1 MKKQNRLHKQ
11 YGWVLIV
18 SILISII
25 IWAAYGLFAEEE
37 RMETVHISVIIEDNG
52 NSRWTAFQQGLEWAA
67 REFQVDLSVVP
78 AAGFSRTEEQW
89 ELVEQKT
96 EDGIDG
102 ILLAPYSAD
111 EIGHYLREFNGNVRI
126 LLVESDISRNEDAVL
141 SVSAVGPDYGD
152 MGKALF
158 DEIIKDFENRP
169 ENDPEQDSHMG
180 EEIRSEKVLQ
190 GKKVLLLTSN
200 PGKLGS
206 IQTGEKIKELMKTQD
221 IDALETGTV
230 SSEEDSSIL
239 ENKQADIVIAL
250 DDASLQ
256 IAAKEL
262 VSETENR
269 PDLYGMGICA
279 DNVYYLERGII
290 RSMIVVNDFKM
301 GYESLSL
308 LADTIRTNNNEQ
320 QKVDIGFQAV
330 RPEEVHVPEIE
341 KLLFPIVQ

>member
-78 AAGFSRTEEQW
+78 AAGFSGTEEQW

-111 EIGHYLREFNGNVRI
+111 GIGHYLSEFNGNVRI

-158 DEIIKDFENRP
+158 DEIIEDYQNRAMK
-169 ENDPEQDSHMG
+169 NDEQDFS
-180 EEIRSEKVLQ
+180 EEGQIDGLLQ

-200 PGKLGS
+200 PGKSGAV
-206 IQTGEKIKELMKTQD
+206 QAGEKIKELMEVQN
-221 IDALETGTV
+221 IGSLETGTI

-239 ENKQADIVIAL
+239 ENRQVDIVIAL
-250 DDASLQ
+250 DDVSLR
-256 IAAKEL
+256 IAAEKL
-262 VSETENR
+262 ALSGNNHS
-269 PDLYGMGICA
+269 DLYGIGSCA
-279 DNVYYLERGII
+279 DNVYYLEQGVI
-290 RSMIVVNDFKM
+290 RSMVVINNFKM
-301 GYESLSL
+301 GYESVAL
-308 LADTIRTNNNEQ
+308 LADIIRTNNSEQ
-320 QKVDIGFQAV
+320 KRVDIGFQAV
-330 RPEEVHVPEIE
+330 RPEEVHIPEIE
-341 KLLFPIVQ
+341 KLLFPIV